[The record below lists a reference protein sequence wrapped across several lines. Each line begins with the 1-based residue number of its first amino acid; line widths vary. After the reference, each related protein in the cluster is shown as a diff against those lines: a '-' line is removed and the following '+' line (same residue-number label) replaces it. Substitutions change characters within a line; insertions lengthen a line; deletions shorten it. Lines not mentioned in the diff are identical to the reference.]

1 MDFTQALLT
10 VVGAVAGLVVLR
22 LIYVWN
28 TRIRPLQPSLDL
40 VWAADC
46 EHLTTANVDG
56 SSITFQMVR
65 NFTWRTTRDR
75 DEDWIE
81 EVHVDAEDL
90 KDVWFIVDHFH
101 SIKGMAHTYLTFEF
115 GSGTCLSFSFE
126 SRREKGERYH
136 PWDGLWRAYELYLLV
151 GLERDV
157 TGLRTHGRRNRD
169 YMLSLIHI

>member
-46 EHLTTANVDG
+46 EHLTTAHVDG

-126 SRREKGERYH
+126 
-136 PWDGLWRAYELYLLV
+136 
-151 GLERDV
+151 
-157 TGLRTHGRRNRD
+157 
-169 YMLSLIHI
+169 